1 MNLAGVI
8 SLVPAHDR
16 VPRVIVGSAEVV
28 EAAGIRLDLLA
39 RPAEKLVH
47 WKAGDATGEVP
58 QRQIE
63 DAAHILRKLHR
74 PQLLPDEFP
83 VEWIVAGQ
91 DRAQELRDD
100 AVARNESVLV
110 AMEMAAEVVALG
122 ALVG

>member
-1 MNLAGVI
+1 M
-8 SLVPAHDR
+8 
-16 VPRVIVGSAEVV
+16 
-28 EAAGIRLDLLA
+28 
-39 RPAEKLVH
+39 H
-47 WKAGDATGEVP
+47 WKAGDATDEVP

-91 DRAQELRDD
+91 DRAQELRDER